1 MISVLARAQQDAVRE
16 RRRQTPRL
24 RSQLREFY
32 PAALRAFPDLT
43 TKTALTVLSAAPTP
57 EQALRLTQNDLQ
69 SLARGC
75 GRWGI
80 SLREV
85 TPLHDVL
92 HQPSSGRRLW
102 SSRRWVLWCSS
113 SSSACGFST

>member
-1 MISVLARAQQDAVRE
+1 VISVLARAQQDAVRE
-16 RRRQTPRL
+16 RRRQTPRV

-32 PAALRAFPDLT
+32 PALRAFPDLT
-43 TKTALTVLSAAPTP
+43 TKTALTVLSAAPTS
-57 EQALRLTQNDLQ
+57 EQALRLAHDDLQ

-102 SSRRWVLWCSS
+102 SSRRWVLWFSS
-113 SSSACGFST
+113 WSSACGFST